1 MFVARCGLYAQAS
14 LRDEFVSW
22 RWISDHLDLV
32 WERTV
37 DHLELTAFAIV
48 VGLAIALVLSVIA
61 LRWPQTYAPITWIT
75 GFFYTVPSL
84 ALFAFLV
91 SITGLG
97 FVTSEI
103 ALVSYTLLILVRNIV
118 TGVRGV
124 SPAVIEAA
132 DAMGY
137 TPLRRFISVDLRLAT
152 PTIIAG
158 IRIATVTVVG
168 LVTITA
174 LVGKGGYGLFIL
186 DGLRRNFSTPIVLGT
201 VLSVVLAIILDVV
214 LVVLERLATPWAKRG
229 VS

>member
-1 MFVARCGLYAQAS
+1 MNELWLVAQAS
-14 LRDEFVSW
+14 LRDEFISW
-22 RWISDHLDLV
+22 RWVGDHLDLV
-32 WERTV
+32 WERTI
-37 DHLELTAFAIV
+37 DHLELTAFAV
-48 VGLAIALVLSVIA
+48 GVGLAIALALSLVA
-61 LRWPQTYAPITWIT
+61 LRWPKTYSPITWVT

-97 FVTSEI
+97 FTTSEI

-118 TGVRGV
+118 TGVNSV

-137 TPLRRFISVDLRLAT
+137 TPLRRFISVELRLAT

-158 IRIATVTVVG
+158 VRVATVTVVG

-174 LVGKGGYGLFIL
+174 LVGMGGYGLFIL
-186 DGLRRNFSTPIVLGT
+186 DGLRREFSTPIVLGT
-201 VLSVVLAIILDVV
+201 GLSLVLAVLLDLLLV
-214 LVVLERLATPWAKRG
+214 LLERLSTPWAKRG
-229 VS
+229 AP